1 MKEIAAAVDKHRELI
16 LEAERYLWKH
26 PETGYREVKS
36 EAYLVEKFEELGYE
50 LVKAEDIPGF
60 YTVIDTG
67 RSGPEVLIL
76 GELDSLIV
84 PNHKEADPETGYVH
98 ACGHHAQ
105 GAALLGVAA
114 ALKEPGV
121 LDKMCGRIRLCAV
134 PAEELIEIEYRDEL
148 IEKGTIKYY
157 GGKGEFLRRG
167 YFDGVD
173 MAFMVHTSETFR
185 VSKGSVGCLAKRVSY
200 KGVSAHAGGFP
211 YLGKNALYAASQG
224 LAAANAIRET
234 FREKDIIRFHPIIT
248 HGGDVVNAIPELV
261 KMESFVRGISFDAI
275 LEANKRINQALIGAA
290 LSIGAN
296 IDIMDAHG
304 YAPHMNDD
312 NMMLLAKEAADM
324 IIPEENCELART
336 VGSGSTD
343 MGELSQIMPVV
354 HPYAGGRIGTSHGAD
369 YYVADPERA
378 CVKSAKMQIAMLLL
392 LLQNN
397 AERAKKILAEFKPQF
412 RSKDEYLAFIDSIGS
427 KGDRIDYSDPDCV
440 KVKL

>member
-1 MKEIAAAVDKHRELI
+1 M
-16 LEAERYLWKH
+16 
-26 PETGYREVKS
+26 
-36 EAYLVEKFEELGYE
+36 
-50 LVKAEDIPGF
+50 
-60 YTVIDTG
+60 
-67 RSGPEVLIL
+67 
-76 GELDSLIV
+76 
-84 PNHKEADPETGYVH
+84 
-98 ACGHHAQ
+98 
-105 GAALLGVAA
+105 
-114 ALKEPGV
+114 
-121 LDKMCGRIRLCAV
+121 
-134 PAEELIEIEYRDEL
+134 
-148 IEKGTIKYY
+148 
-157 GGKGEFLRRG
+157 
-167 YFDGVD
+167 
-173 MAFMVHTSETFR
+173 
-185 VSKGSVGCLAKRVSY
+185 
-200 KGVSAHAGGFP
+200 SAHASGSP
-211 YLGKNALYAASQG
+211 HLGKNAPYAASQG

-248 HGGDVVNAIPELV
+248 HGGDVVNAIPKHV
-261 KMESFVRGISFDAI
+261 KMESFVRGISFEAI
-275 LEANKRINQALIGAA
+275 IDANKRINQALIGAA

-354 HPYAGGRIGTSHGAD
+354 HPYAGGRIGNSHGAD

-392 LLQNN
+392 LLRNN

-412 RSKDEYLAFIDSIGS
+412 KSKDEYLAFIDSIGS
-427 KGDRIDYSDPDCV
+427 KGDRIDYSDPGCV